1 MSDFQ
6 KINFEKY
13 KLSTKENVL
22 FEKYVFS
29 QNIDQGAIN
38 IMYDHRNR
46 SSSLGEPFSPSLRK
60 PENREYSSK
69 KGTLFDISLVL
80 LPS

>member
-46 SSSLGEPFSPSLRK
+46 PSSLGEPFSPSLRK
-60 PENREYSSK
+60 TKTN
-69 KGTLFDISLVL
+69 LFSAIWGSTAETGFGKW
-80 LPS
+80 